1 LVDEDAEMVAFK
13 APLRSEQ
20 GESKP
25 PNTAF
30 IARDRACQKANMH
43 LEMTT
48 PQPAI
53 SSLPMA
59 ARHPSGAT
67 AASVASRQG
76 CVPTPRPPETSA
88 FPGAF
93 AIGGVSD
100 VRDELA
106 NNNSILGNPTN
117 APTNLTEPVTAQLV
131 NNTEADYHY
140 LQEQLQRQQQQLEEV
155 QRRQENIVVGQVL
168 RVENNEMDEEEA
180 GVEGS
185 NKASPSSNSLKR
197 KVAIAIALI
206 LVVVAII
213 VSSVVTTSL
222 SKSPTSA
229 VSPDLIQL
237 LSSVSPDGG
246 TALRTSSTPQ
256 NTALIWLAN
265 NTNLETYSAEK
276 KIQRYILAVLYYST
290 SGDNWNRNTAW
301 ITDVD
306 ECDWYNLADTSF
318 CDVNGTVV
326 ELDFYDLDTEIGN
339 NLVGTIPNELALLS
353 NSLEELTLANNSLTG
368 FIPSEVGRLTQLTSL
383 SLLGNSLRGTIPN
396 EITSL
401 TLLSPLVFG
410 FLLQM
415 LPCFTLM
422 CACHFSF

>member
-1 LVDEDAEMVAFK
+1 
-13 APLRSEQ
+13 
-20 GESKP
+20 
-25 PNTAF
+25 
-30 IARDRACQKANMH
+30 
-43 LEMTT
+43 
-48 PQPAI
+48 
-53 SSLPMA
+53 
-59 ARHPSGAT
+59 
-67 AASVASRQG
+67 
-76 CVPTPRPPETSA
+76 
-88 FPGAF
+88 
-93 AIGGVSD
+93 
-100 VRDELA
+100 
-106 NNNSILGNPTN
+106 
-117 APTNLTEPVTAQLV
+117 
-131 NNTEADYHY
+131 
-140 LQEQLQRQQQQLEEV
+140 
-155 QRRQENIVVGQVL
+155 VVGQVL

-326 ELDFYDLDTEIGN
+326 ELDFYDLDTETGN

-353 NSLEELTLANNSLTG
+353 NSLGKLAFG
-368 FIPSEVGRLTQLTSL
+368 VG
-383 SLLGNSLRGTIPN
+383 
-396 EITSL
+396 
-401 TLLSPLVFG
+401 V
-410 FLLQM
+410 
-415 LPCFTLM
+415 
-422 CACHFSF
+422 A